1 MRATFWSKGLNRIGC
16 LEDPGNIEA
25 LY

>member
-1 MRATFWSKGLNRIGC
+1 MHAEFWSKGLIWRGC
-16 LEDPGNIEA
+16 LEDPGNIGA